1 MRGAPFAVAAL
12 ICLFL
17 AGPAAAQY
25 DPLPAGMRA
34 DAPAGDA
41 SVTARPVLKVA
52 LLSYSPPWYDASF
65 TDETIRFL
73 AWKMPQYRFEVTWL
87 EAENFN
93 KTLAKG
99 EADIVAAPTALLQL
113 QTAGRYRDLVTL
125 VSNDA
130 DTNNAHAAASTRKP
144 FISASSAL
152 SLCACAKSWRWYR
165 KVRLMQES

>member
-73 AWKMPQYRFEVTWL
+73 AWKMPQYRFKVTWL

-113 QTAGRYRDLVTL
+113 QSLTTPTPITRMPRPSSPRPAELTSPPLKTSPTSGWPP
-125 VSNDA
+125 SQ
-130 DTNNAHAAASTRKP
+130 ASFRP
-144 FISASSAL
+144 GFLRSPRNL
-152 SLCACAKSWRWYR
+152 
-165 KVRLMQES
+165 

>member
-87 EAENFN
+87 EAENFS
-93 KTLAKG
+93 
-99 EADIVAAPTALLQL
+99 Q
-113 QTAGRYRDLVTL
+113 GRSRHRGRTHGP
-125 VSNDA
+125 S
-130 DTNNAHAAASTRKP
+130 AASDRGP
-144 FISASSAL
+144 LPRPRDA
-152 SLCACAKSWRWYR
+152 
-165 KVRLMQES
+165 RLKRRRHQ

>member
-34 DAPAGDA
+34 DPPAGDA

-113 QTAGRYRDLVTL
+113 QTA
-125 VSNDA
+125 
-130 DTNNAHAAASTRKP
+130 AATATS
-144 FISASSAL
+144 
-152 SLCACAKSWRWYR
+152 
-165 KVRLMQES
+165 